1 MRIARGLNEQ
11 GTSRTAIRIQDVIFL
26 SKGARNDKMAM
37 YSISATI
44 TTVFLLLCVNG
55 WIYLTAL
62 VEYDRM

>member
-1 MRIARGLNEQ
+1 
-11 GTSRTAIRIQDVIFL
+11 
-26 SKGARNDKMAM
+26 MAM